1 MPTSLERVL
10 TALRRGTPDRVPSFE
25 WEVDDVA
32 LAALTP
38 GGDLFDFI
46 EWADLDA
53 VAIFADERKR
63 RLTETV
69 YVDEWG
75 VTKAKTEEYY
85 PVPIDAPLKDPT
97 DLKSL
102 KVPDPRSEWHFE
114 TLAKAVD
121 RFGGK
126 RAVIFRAQ
134 DSFSIPRYLRGVES
148 MLTDF
153 ILHPQLVRDMVEIAV
168 AYNSALAQRAVELG
182 ANAIFASDDYCD
194 NRGPMMSPR
203 HFQEF
208 LLPGLKQVVSAV
220 HAAGVPFIKHTDGN
234 ARPILDDLIASG
246 IDCLDPLDP
255 LGGMDLA
262 EMKAR
267 VGPRVCL
274 KGNVNI
280 GGALSLGTP
289 EEVRAETLACLRAGM
304 PGGGYILS
312 TSNSVM
318 ASVKPENY
326 AAMLDT
332 LRHYGRYDPGGS
344 GLPAVSLPAAAAPRC

>member
-1 MPTSLERVL
+1 MSTSRDRVL
-10 TALRRGTPDRVPSFE
+10 TALRRGIPDRVPSFE
-25 WEVDDVA
+25 WEVDDIALGA
-32 LAALTP
+32 LAP

-46 EWADLDA
+46 EWADLDG
-53 VAIFADERKR
+53 VAIFADERKKH
-63 RLTETV
+63 LTETI

-85 PVPIDAPLKDPT
+85 PVPIDAPLKEPA
-97 DLKSL
+97 DLRSL
-102 KVPDPRSEWHFE
+102 KIPDPCSDWHFE
-114 TLAKAVD
+114 TLARAVD

-126 RAVIFRAQ
+126 RAVVFRTQ
-134 DSFSIPRYLRGVES
+134 DSFSIPRYVRGVEA

-153 ILHPQLVRDMVEIAV
+153 ILNPGLVREMVDIAV
-168 AYNSALAQRAVELG
+168 EYNSALARKAVEVG
-182 ANAIFASDDYCD
+182 ADAIFTSDDYCD

-203 HFQEF
+203 HFHEF
-208 LLPGLKQVVSAV
+208 LFPGLKRVVSAV
-220 HAAGVPFIKHTDGN
+220 HDAGVPFIKHTDGN
-234 ARPILDDLIASG
+234 VLPILDDLIAAG

-262 EMKAR
+262 DMKAR
-267 VGPRVCL
+267 VGAKVCL

-289 EEVRAETLACLRAGM
+289 DEVRQETLACLKAGM

-318 ASVKPENY
+318 ASVQPANY
-326 AAMLDT
+326 VAMLET
-332 LRHYGRYDPGGS
+332 WRAHGRY
-344 GLPAVSLPAAAAPRC
+344 PASATA

>member
-1 MPTSLERVL
+1 MLTPLERVL
-10 TALRRGTPDRVPSFE
+10 TVLRRGIPDRVPSFE

-38 GGDLFDFI
+38 GGDLFDFV

-53 VAIFADERKR
+53 VAIFADEHKR
-63 RLTETV
+63 RLSDNV

-75 VTKAKTEEYY
+75 VTKVKTEEYY
-85 PVPIDAPLKDPT
+85 PVPIDAPLKEPG
-97 DLKSL
+97 DLRSL
-102 KVPDPRSEWHFE
+102 RAPDPCSEWHFE
-114 TLAKAVD
+114 MLAKAVN

-126 RAVIFRAQ
+126 RAIVFRTQ
-134 DSFSIPRYLRGVES
+134 DSFSIPRYLRGVEA

-153 ILHPQLVRDMVEIAV
+153 ILNPGLVRDMVELAV
-168 AYNSALAQRAVELG
+168 EYNSALAKKAVQLG
-182 ANAIFASDDYCD
+182 ANAIFTSDDYCD

-203 HFQEF
+203 HFHEF
-208 LLPGLKQVVSAV
+208 LFPGLRRVVSAV

-234 ARPILDDLIASG
+234 VRPILDDLVAAG

-255 LGGMDLA
+255 LGGMDIA
-262 EMKAR
+262 DMKAR
-267 VGPRVCL
+267 VGQQVCL

-280 GGALSLGTP
+280 GGALSRGGP
-289 EEVRAETLACLRAGM
+289 DEVREETLACLRAGM

-318 ASVKPENY
+318 ASVQPANY
-326 AAMLDT
+326 SAMLET
-332 LRHYGRYDPGGS
+332 WRAYGKYPLS
-344 GLPAVSLPAAAAPRC
+344 APMS

>member
-1 MPTSLERVL
+1 MLTSLKRVL
-10 TALRRGTPDRVPSFE
+10 TALRRGIPDRVPSFE

-38 GGDLFDFI
+38 GGDLFDFV

-53 VAIFADERKR
+53 VAIFADEHKR
-63 RLTETV
+63 RLSDSV

-75 VTKAKTEEYY
+75 VTKVKTEEYY
-85 PVPIDAPLKDPT
+85 PVPIDAPLKEPG
-97 DLKSL
+97 DLRSL
-102 KVPDPRSEWHFE
+102 RAPDPCSEWHFE
-114 TLAKAVD
+114 TLARAVD

-126 RAVIFRAQ
+126 RAIVFRAQ
-134 DSFSIPRYLRGVES
+134 DSFSIPRYLRGVEA

-153 ILHPQLVRDMVEIAV
+153 ILNPGLVRDMVELAV
-168 AYNSALAQRAVELG
+168 EYNSALAKKAVELG
-182 ANAIFASDDYCD
+182 ANAIFTSDDYCD

-203 HFQEF
+203 HFHEF
-208 LLPGLKQVVSAV
+208 LFPGLQRVVSAV

-234 ARPILDDLIASG
+234 VRPILDDLVAAG

-255 LGGMDLA
+255 LGGMDIA
-262 EMKAR
+262 DMKAK
-267 VGPRVCL
+267 VGQRICL

-280 GGALSLGTP
+280 GGALSRGSP
-289 EEVRAETLACLRAGM
+289 DEVREETLACLRAGM

-318 ASVKPENY
+318 ASVKPANY
-326 AAMLDT
+326 SAMLET
-332 LRHYGRYDPGGS
+332 WHAYGKYPLS
-344 GLPAVSLPAAAAPRC
+344 ASP